1 MKNPYFKSILIISGV
16 AILLLWNF
24 SRAPAPEESVGVPI
38 GIPINNRLSVLL
50 GKLNSGQP
58 MEWNEAQELVRE
70 VDRQIKVRG
79 KVEISQVAVLRE
91 DPTLLKKIG
100 QALRP

>member
-1 MKNPYFKSILIISGV
+1 MKKDISIIIFGIMV
-16 AILLLWNF
+16 LLGLLF
-24 SRAPAPEESVGVPI
+24 LQTKRESVGVPVD
-38 GIPINNRLSVLL
+38 RLSVLL
-50 GKLNSGQP
+50 DKLNSGES

-91 DPTLLKKIG
+91 DPTLLKKNRFCNRAGIKTVK
-100 QALRP
+100 